1 MVLTKKKIMKGTFFT
16 KHLPTQRDKRISQYV
31 FYKNDVYKNIPML
44 NNMDKNSYTFIMQDD
59 ATTGSHVKWDDVT
72 AAALFLCSTEICE
85 ADDFRIHY
93 DSGRISVQTYKCS
106 RVEGMEDRDDMIVYI
121 KNSTEY
127 LVPEPNCIRIVG
139 EVLTPDVEAGL
150 LFTEKQ
156 SKYLTLKS

>member
-16 KHLPTQRDKRISQYV
+16 KHLPTQRDKRASQYI
-31 FYKNDVYKNIPML
+31 FYKNDVYKNIPTL
-44 NNMDKNSYTFIMQDD
+44 TTKDKDLYTFIRQDD
-59 ATTGSHVKWDDVT
+59 ELVGYNEKWEDVT
-72 AAALFLCSTEICE
+72 AASLFLCSTEICE
-85 ADDFRIHY
+85 GDDFRIHY
-93 DSGRISVQTYKCS
+93 DSGRISIQTYKCS

-121 KNSTEY
+121 KNGTEY

-139 EVLTPDVEAGL
+139 EVLTPYVEAGL